1 MWGSALSWIEQYRIG
16 DLASI
21 AGLVIAVIGFTVTV
35 IGVFMSKRA
44 AVRAEEAA
52 TATRDSIHFFESIV
66 DFSSAITTLEEIK
79 RLHRQNAWSVLPD
92 RYSNLRKLLISIRES
107 FSDLSD
113 EQRSTIQDAI
123 ANFRAIE
130 AKVDRFKDD
139 VSKLDVSR
147 LNSIVSQ
154 QVDGLL
160 AILAQLK
167 ARGGSRS

>member
-1 MWGSALSWIEQYRIG
+1 MVKRRHKPISDSEIVK
-16 DLASI
+16 LADQPLLEKV
-21 AGLVIAVIGFTVTV
+21 G
-35 IGVFMSKRA
+35 SKR
-44 AVRAEEAA
+44 
-52 TATRDSIHFFESIV
+52 
-66 DFSSAITTLEEIK
+66 
-79 RLHRQNAWSVLPD
+79 RLQ
-92 RYSNLRKLLISIRES
+92 S

>member
-1 MWGSALSWIEQYRIG
+1 MG
-16 DLASI
+16 
-21 AGLVIAVIGFTVTV
+21 
-35 IGVFMSKRA
+35 SKR
-44 AVRAEEAA
+44 
-52 TATRDSIHFFESIV
+52 
-66 DFSSAITTLEEIK
+66 
-79 RLHRQNAWSVLPD
+79 RLQ
-92 RYSNLRKLLISIRES
+92 S

-160 AILAQLK
+160 VTENTVRIHMDTSGSTADMYIYLLNKEGVTIDSFSDVDLNESGIQPPGGRAGWFAFMRELYESARRSAYGANKILDELLK
-167 ARGGSRS
+167 SLKKD